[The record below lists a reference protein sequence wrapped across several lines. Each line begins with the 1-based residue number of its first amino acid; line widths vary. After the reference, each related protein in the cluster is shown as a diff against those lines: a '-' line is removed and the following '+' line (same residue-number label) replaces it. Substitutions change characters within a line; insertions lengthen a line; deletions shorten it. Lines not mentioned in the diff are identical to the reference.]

1 MFGASAGADVQL
13 NLLQLYRN
21 GQQIL
26 GYTGI
31 RLTNEE
37 RRRDLTAALQA
48 LAAGRMNIPVDRVL
62 PLEQVNDAF
71 RALVD
76 RAVTGKILLDLS

>member
-1 MFGASAGADVQL
+1 
-13 NLLQLYRN
+13 
-21 GQQIL
+21 
-26 GYTGI
+26 
-31 RLTNEE
+31 
-37 RRRDLTAALQA
+37 
-48 LAAGRMNIPVDRVL
+48 MNIPVDRVL